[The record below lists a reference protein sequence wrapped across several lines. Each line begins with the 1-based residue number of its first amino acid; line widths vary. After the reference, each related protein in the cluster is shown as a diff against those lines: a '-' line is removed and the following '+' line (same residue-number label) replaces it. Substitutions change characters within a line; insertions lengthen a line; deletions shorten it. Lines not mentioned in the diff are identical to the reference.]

1 MRVRRAV
8 VTGVLVVVSGA
19 VGVVAGAAGVVINPS
34 LACGDTPGFCSN
46 PPATTTQPVVR
57 PAPAR
62 PVTGPVPAPA
72 CPECGR
78 F

>member
-1 MRVRRAV
+1 MRFRRAV
-8 VTGVLVVVSGA
+8 VTAVLVVVSGA
-19 VGVVAGAAGVVINPS
+19 VGVVAGAAGVVMNPS

-46 PPATTTQPVVR
+46 PVGTTQPVVR

-62 PVTGPVPAPA
+62 PVTEPVPAPA

>member
-1 MRVRRAV
+1 MRIRRAV
-8 VTGVLVVVSGA
+8 VTAVLVVVSGA
-19 VGVVAGAAGVVINPS
+19 VGVVAGAAGVVMNPS

-46 PPATTTQPVVR
+46 PPGDTTQRVVR

-62 PVTGPVPAPA
+62 PGTEPVPAPA